1 MRPQGKLR
9 LGYFPLPVEEARRI
23 RACLRFP
30 SLPFSAID
38 PCIGDGAAFM
48 AITGETCA
56 RRYGVELDS
65 YRAEQATTVVDEVI
79 HGDCLEVHCP
89 VESCGLAF
97 LNPPY
102 DWIGG
107 ETRSE
112 RTERVFLAHTYRWL
126 KAGGILILVV
136 PAMHVRECAEI
147 LAGQFKAVRI
157 LRLTDPESVR
167 YRQVAVLAARRS
179 RRERD
184 QLTDNDIVARR
195 AQFANIGGSYERL
208 TPLGDVGSTMYDVP
222 ESGPAKLEYRGL
234 PLDEIE
240 DLLPRSPAYRQAA
253 RILLPQPAAVK
264 GRPLTPL
271 HGGHVALCAV
281 SGMLNG
287 IFGSGER
294 RHIAVWQPVKVV
306 DRSEETLEDGT
317 IVQRERERFT
327 NELTLAYASGETAIL
342 R

>member
-1 MRPQGKLR
+1 MRIQGKLR
-9 LGYFPLPVEEARRI
+9 KEYFPLPLTEARRI
-23 RACLRFP
+23 RACLHYP
-30 SLPFSAID
+30 ATPLSAID
-38 PCIGDGAAFM
+38 PCIGDGAAFLT
-48 AITGETCA
+48 ITGESCA
-56 RRYGVELDS
+56 RRYGIELDA
-65 YRAEQATTVVDEVI
+65 YRAEHAVAVVDELI
-79 HGDCLEVHCP
+79 HGDCLDVHCA
-89 VESCGLAF
+89 VESFGLML

-102 DWIGG
+102 DWTVG
-107 ETRSE
+107 EDRHE
-112 RTERVFLAHTYRWL
+112 RTERVFLTHTYRWL
-126 KAGGILILVV
+126 KPGGVLVLVV
-136 PAMHVRECAEI
+136 PAVHVRECGEI
-147 LAGQFKAVRI
+147 LASQFKATRI
-157 LRLTDPESVR
+157 FRLTDPESVR
-167 YRQVAVLAARRS
+167 YRQVVVFAMRRS

-184 QLTDNDIVARR
+184 QLRDDDIVARR
-195 AQFANIGGSYERL
+195 SQFASIGGKYAQL
-208 TPLGDVGSTMYDVP
+208 APLGGGGSPMYDVP
-222 ESGPAKLEYRGL
+222 ESGLAKLEYRGL

-240 DLLPRSPAYRQAA
+240 DLLSGSSAYRQAA
-253 RILLPQPAAVK
+253 RILFPEPSVVK

-327 NELTLAYASGETAIL
+327 NELMLAYPSGETAIL

>member
-1 MRPQGKLR
+1 
-9 LGYFPLPVEEARRI
+9 
-23 RACLRFP
+23 
-30 SLPFSAID
+30 
-38 PCIGDGAAFM
+38 
-48 AITGETCA
+48 
-56 RRYGVELDS
+56 
-65 YRAEQATTVVDEVI
+65 
-79 HGDCLEVHCP
+79 
-89 VESCGLAF
+89 
-97 LNPPY
+97 
-102 DWIGG
+102 
-107 ETRSE
+107 
-112 RTERVFLAHTYRWL
+112 
-126 KAGGILILVV
+126 
-136 PAMHVRECAEI
+136 MHVRECGEI
-147 LAGQFKAVRI
+147 LASQFKATRI
-157 LRLTDPESVR
+157 FRLTDPESVR
-167 YRQVAVLAARRS
+167 YRQVVVLATRRS

-184 QLTDNDIVARR
+184 QLRDDDIVARR
-195 AQFANIGGSYERL
+195 AQFAGIGGNYAQL
-208 TPLGDVGSTMYDVP
+208 APLGDGGTPMYDVP

-240 DLLPRSPAYRQAA
+240 DLLPGSSAYRQAA
-253 RILLPQPAAVK
+253 RILFPQPAVVK